1 MATFLAKKSMLDRRG
16 LQCTAVF
23 GSNVFRNWARY
34 RQLLLFTL
42 GTTVFICNSAVG
54 EKKVLLTYNNIIN
67 NINCVH
73 KVFLNL
79 KCVLNVLTQNIFQDW
94 MNLSTVLQLLSSC
107 WEWNVRAWALL
118 KSWEE
123 KSATSSEEVRMIVQT
138 IQGIN
143 VKINIPEIFWN
154 VFWQIM
160 NSRL

>member
-1 MATFLAKKSMLDRRG
+1 M
-16 LQCTAVF
+16 
-23 GSNVFRNWARY
+23 
-34 RQLLLFTL
+34 
-42 GTTVFICNSAVG
+42 VFICNSMVG

-94 MNLSTVLQLLSSC
+94 MNLSKVLQLLSSC
-107 WEWNVRAWALL
+107 WEWNVRTWALL

-123 KSATSSEEVRMIVQT
+123 KRASSSEEVRMIVQT
-138 IQGIN
+138 IQGID

-154 VFWQIM
+154 VFWQMM
-160 NSRL
+160 NSRLYFYIMMLYEKYSMSALLRVKPIKLSLWTKKVSVIL